1 MMMLQCWELVPDKRP
16 SFKTLYKYTSN
27 VVEGLAGYLEMGFNP
42 FAVGMADEAGME
54 QIATEGSE
62 DTDEDDDTDE
72 ETMTTAA
79 TVQVIQPPYIESG
92 DMFPKD

>member
-42 FAVGMADEAGME
+42 FSTRASEKRKKE
-54 QIATEGSE
+54 TATWGNE
-62 DTDEDDDTDE
+62 DTDEGTI
-72 ETMTTAA
+72 TAA
-79 TVQVIQPPYIESG
+79 TTLQVYS
-92 DMFPKD
+92 